1 MSIRI
6 FAAALLFF
14 FFSACSRIELF
25 EKVVFTPV
33 QQWEHS
39 FQPEIIFDIQDTTS
53 SYNIYFIFRH
63 TDAYLYNN
71 VWIKLHSK
79 LPGEKTENTERYDIP
94 LATGKRWLG
103 TGMDDIFDHRVLLY
117 KDPVKFSKP
126 GKYTIRIE
134 QDMRVDP
141 IENVFNVGLRLEKVK

>member
-6 FAAALLFF
+6 FAIALLFF

-25 EKVVFTPV
+25 EKVVSTPS
-33 QQWEHS
+33 QQWKHS
-39 FQPEIIFDIQDTTS
+39 FQPEIIFNIQDTSS
-53 SYNIYFIFRH
+53 SYNIYFTFRH
-63 TDAYLYNN
+63 LDAYQYNN
-71 VWIKLHSK
+71 VWVKLHSK
-79 LPGEKTENTERYDIP
+79 LPSSKIENTERYDIP
-94 LATGKRWLG
+94 LATEKRWLG

-126 GKYTIRIE
+126 GKYIIRIE

-141 IENVFNVGLRLEKVK
+141 LEDVLNIGLRIEKVI